1 MFEFIIGDIV
11 RIQDEYVVVQNNG
24 IGYKVLTSVNSMMNL
39 ELGKKNQMLYTQLHV
54 REDGL
59 YLYGFTTEEEMDMF
73 NLLLRVSKIGPKI
86 GLGILSTLTPN
97 QIKLAIHNRDLDTLC
112 KAPGIGKKT
121 SERIVLELKDKIGDV
136 ELIGTSEIRMDN
148 SRHDEAVEAL
158 MSLGYSKYEVEK
170 AIKSMMDD
178 DNMTVEAIIR
188 EGLKKLSKN

>member
-11 RIQDEYVVVQNNG
+11 RIRDEYVVVQNNG

-136 ELIGTSEIRMDN
+136 ELIDTSEIRMDN